1 MSSHHTDEQ
10 LPLKNISPDFHRI
23 RQNPQQVFRNE
34 FERRP
39 QIVQILR
46 RNLPDNYHPKP
57 VLTVRGNETIQRIEF
72 CFLFRHGLNPVQKA
86 SNVTSIPHS
95 IQMLHQR
102 LSRIHL
108 LPHILL
114 HPRPVRL
121 AISSNTYKR
130 HPGSPTPMSLS
141 QAKNLCE
148 TPRIKTE
155 KFRYGVFFFTPRLCS
170 QQARLHPGTSPAPSP
185 RRTCSARRSLPGRR
199 PSASPGQPLS

>member
-1 MSSHHTDEQ
+1 MSSNQTDEQ
-10 LPLKNISPDFHRI
+10 FPLKDIGLNFHRI
-23 RQNPQQVFRNE
+23 CRNLQQVFQDE

-46 RNLPDNYHPKP
+46 RNLPGNYYPEP
-57 VLTVRGNETIQRIEF
+57 VLTVRRNETIQRIEF

-102 LSRIHL
+102 LSLIHL

-155 KFRYGVFFFTPRLCS
+155 KFRYRVFFFTPRLCS
-170 QQARLHPGTSPAPSP
+170 QQARLHPDTSPAPSP
-185 RRTCSARRSLPGRR
+185 RRTCSARRSLPGKR
-199 PSASPGQPLS
+199 PGASPSQPLS